1 MWVKICGLTNAAD
14 AQAALEAGADALGFV
29 FVPSSPRRVTLHS
42 PDWREWL
49 PSLGGVRRVAVVAAF
64 DALPDAPRQFDALQ
78 WVVPIDLVPSA
89 AAVGAA
95 HELPLWIAL
104 RLPPEIA
111 ADDALRLM
119 DAWSPY
125 AERFVLDS
133 YHPQQL
139 GGTGAVGDWHRAA
152 SICARAPKP
161 TVLAGGLTPS
171 NVADA
176 IRAVH
181 PSGVDVSSG
190 VEASVGRKD
199 HAQVRAFIQQAR
211 SALEGAVG

>member
-14 AQAALEAGADALGFV
+14 AQAALEAGADALGFI
-29 FVPSSPRRVTLHS
+29 FVRSSPRVLTQHS

-49 PSLGGVRRVAVVAAF
+49 PSLGGARRVAVVASP
-64 DALPDAPRQFDALQ
+64 DELPDATQLFDALQ
-78 WVVPIDLVPSA
+78 WVAPMNLAPSA
-89 AAVGAA
+89 AAVGWTR
-95 HELPLWIAL
+95 ELPLWVAL
-104 RLPPEIA
+104 RFPPEVD

-119 DAWSPY
+119 EAWSPY

-139 GGTGAVGDWHRAA
+139 GGTGAVGDWRRAA

-161 TVLAGGLTPS
+161 TVLAGGLTPA

-176 IRAVH
+176 IRAVR
-181 PSGVDVSSG
+181 PGGVDVSSG

-211 SALEGAVG
+211 AALEVAVG